1 MASTTKNSFSCKL
14 TDEQRDKLVS
24 ILTTGNYRPVEVPYT
39 IIAVEGDKCRINVYT
54 SGKLLVQ
61 GSGTGHFVLFVLEPE
76 ILGTASWGY
85 EELLHPEDTSPH
97 MGSDESGKGDFFGPL
112 VTCAVYTDPTLS
124 KGMASIGAKDCKC
137 LSDKQVLAIGA
148 KLRAYLGPNR
158 YKLVTIGP
166 ESYNRLYLKNRNVN
180 SILSWAHARCIENLL
195 ETMPSCPRAVAD
207 QFGAE
212 HLIKGALMK
221 KGREIVLEQ
230 HHKAEADIAV
240 AAASVIAREYFL
252 HALQKLSED
261 FGTRLPKGASN
272 LVVEAAKQLVREKG
286 PSVLPLVAKCHF
298 RTTDNVLAAT
308 GHQRS
313 EIGPLGLAMSR
324 GPTAKPYS
332 YR

>member
-1 MASTTKNSFSCKL
+1 MASSSKNSYSCKL
-14 TDEQRDKLVS
+14 TDIQRDKLVS
-24 ILTTGNYRPVEVPYT
+24 ILRTGNYRPATVPYT
-39 IIAVEGDKCRINVYT
+39 IIAVEGENCRINVYT

-61 GSGTGHFVLFVLEPE
+61 GSGTEHFVLFVLEPE
-76 ILGTASWGY
+76 VLGKASWGY
-85 EELLHPEDTSPH
+85 EEVLHPEDTAPH

-124 KGMASIGAKDCKC
+124 KGMARIGAKDCKC
-137 LSDKQVLAIGA
+137 LSDKQVLSIGA

-158 YKLVTIGP
+158 YKLVNIGP

-195 ETMPSCPRAVAD
+195 ETIPSCPRAVAD

-221 KGREIVLEQ
+221 KGREIILEQ
-230 HHKAEADIAV
+230 HHKAESDIAV
-240 AAASVIAREYFL
+240 GAASVIAREFFL
-252 HALQKLSED
+252 HALKKLSETY
-261 FGTRLPKGASN
+261 GVQLPKGASN
-272 LVVEAAKQLVREKG
+272 LVVEAAEQLVREKG
-286 PSVLPLVAKCHF
+286 PAVLPFVAKCHF
-298 RTTDNVLAAT
+298 RTADKVLAST

-324 GPTAKPYS
+324 GTAS
-332 YR
+332 YPRRH